1 MVIYVFC
8 QLDISARQG
17 YTGVGDRMDYVVKED
32 GRRLRDVLRRDMGVS
47 CSAMKSAKWDGRILV
62 DGVSTPVSAM
72 LRAGQVVTMLWPE
85 EQPVYQLQPYEMA
98 LNIPYEDEH
107 LMVIDKP
114 APLAS
119 QSSAGH
125 PDNSLENAVFAYMG
139 CPKDFIYRPVNRLD
153 KGTSGLMVV
162 AKTPHAQHLL
172 QKQLHT
178 EAFQRVYLAV
188 VEGVPEGETGII
200 DAPIA
205 KVEAASIRRHVCSG
219 GKPSVTHYRVERVCG
234 GRALVRLKL
243 ETGRTHQIRV
253 HMSHM
258 GCPVCG
264 DFLYGTELTQ
274 LPGRFALHSA
284 ELILVH
290 PLTGEKLHIVSPL
303 PGELTSLLG

>member
-1 MVIYVFC
+1 MWAILGWVICV
-8 QLDISARQG
+8 
-17 YTGVGDRMDYVVKED
+17 DYVVAAD
-32 GRRLRDVLRRDMGVS
+32 GRRLRDVLRQDMGVS
-47 CSAMKSAKWDGRILV
+47 YSAMKSAKWDNRILV
-62 DGVSTPVSAM
+62 DGVPTPVNAL

-85 EQPVYQLQPYEMA
+85 EKPVYQLRPYPLA
-98 LNIPYEDEH
+98 LSIPYEDEH

-125 PDNSLENAVFAYMG
+125 PDNSLENAVFAYFG

-188 VEGVPEGETGII
+188 TEGVPQPGCGVI

-205 KVEAASIRRHVCSG
+205 KVEAASIRRQVCAG
-219 GKPSVTHYRVERVCG
+219 GRPSVTHYQVEQVCG
-234 GRALVRLKL
+234 GRALVRLRL

-253 HMSHM
+253 HLSHV
-258 GCPVCG
+258 GCPICG
-264 DFLYGTELTQ
+264 DFLYGTELPQ

-284 ELILVH
+284 ELVLHH
-290 PLTGEKLHIVSPL
+290 PFTGETLHLRSAL
-303 PGELTSLLG
+303 PRELTALL

>member
-1 MVIYVFC
+1 MWAILVWVICVDYIV
-8 QLDISARQG
+8 QG
-17 YTGVGDRMDYVVKED
+17 D

-47 CSAMKSAKWDGRILV
+47 YSAMKSAKWDNRILV
-62 DGVSTPVSAM
+62 DGVPTPVNAV
-72 LRAGQVVTMLWPE
+72 LHAGQVVTMLWPE
-85 EQPVYQLQPYEMA
+85 EKPVYQLRPYE
-98 LNIPYEDEH
+98 LQLEIPYEDEH
-107 LMVIDKP
+107 LMVINKP

-125 PDNSLENAVFAYMG
+125 PDNSLENAVFAYFG
-139 CPKDFIYRPVNRLD
+139 CPKDFVYRPVNRLD

-178 EAFQRVYLAV
+178 EAFQRIYLAV
-188 VEGVPEGETGII
+188 VEGIPQPPQGVI

-205 KVEAASIRRHVCSG
+205 KVEEASIRRQVCADG
-219 GKPSVTHYRVERVCG
+219 RPSVTYYQVEKVCG
-234 GRALVRLKL
+234 GRALVRLRL

-258 GCPVCG
+258 GWPVCG
-264 DFLYGTELTQ
+264 DFLYGSELPE

-284 ELILVH
+284 ELVLRH
-290 PLTGEKLHIVSPL
+290 PLTGETLHLHAPL
-303 PGELTSLLG
+303 PQALTSLL